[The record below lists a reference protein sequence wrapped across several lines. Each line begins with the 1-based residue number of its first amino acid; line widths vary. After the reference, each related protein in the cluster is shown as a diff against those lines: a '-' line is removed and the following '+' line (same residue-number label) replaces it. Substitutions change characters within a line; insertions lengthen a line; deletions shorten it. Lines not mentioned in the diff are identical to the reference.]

1 MIIVNQKKDLLI
13 NFENIEEI
21 YIQEELVDKTQDYK
35 IPHMIYA
42 GTGSGRIELGIYKT
56 EEAAKK
62 VFEEIMQVYKFYK
75 GKDYTLGEERELLGK
90 YQYGVYIMP
99 EAGE

>member
-42 GTGSGRIELGIYKT
+42 GTGSGRIELGTYKT
-56 EEAAKK
+56 EEEAKK
-62 VFEEIMQVYKFYK
+62 V
-75 GKDYTLGEERELLGK
+75 LGEIINKFLEFMLIRNTNGHIQGIEIK
-90 YQYGVYIMP
+90 PKVYTMP
-99 EAGE
+99 EDDE

>member
-42 GTGSGRIELGIYKT
+42 GTGSGRIELGRYNTK
-56 EEAAKK
+56 EEAKE
-62 VFEEIMQVYKFYK
+62 VFEEIIK
-75 GKDYTLGEERELLGK
+75 K
-90 YQYGVYIMP
+90 YLEFTAMTDRTGTHMTIIKNKPKAYIMP

>member
-42 GTGSGRIELGIYKT
+42 GTGSGRIELGTYKT
-56 EEAAKK
+56 EEEAKK
-62 VFEEIMQVYKFYK
+62 VFEEIIK
-75 GKDYTLGEERELLGK
+75 K
-90 YQYGVYIMP
+90 YLEFTAMTDRTGTHMTIIKNKPKAYIMP